1 MIIALGCPDQN
12 IQVVVDE
19 VLGTRHLTATVIP
32 TSVIVHGIDRLLGK
46 DSVAH
51 AARQFAAG
59 ALHRMRAAQLGLG
72 LAGGI
77 ELAPE
82 GTFAIAAAVIRSRN
96 GHEAVAWG
104 RPRLIPE
111 AAARSLN
118 DGGTFES
125 VMKQYR
131 ELWRPVDPVSMV
143 DIEELLTRRGAYTEA
158 ISSALDALHP

>member
-1 MIIALGCPDQN
+1 MIIALGCADPGVQA
-12 IQVVVDE
+12 VVDE
-19 VLGTRHLTATVIP
+19 VLGLRHVTATIVP
-32 TSVIVHGIDRLLGK
+32 TNVVVHGTDRLLGK

-51 AARQFAAG
+51 AARQFAAV

-82 GTFAIAAAVIRSRN
+82 GTFAIAAAVIRSRS

-111 AAARSLN
+111 AAARSIH
-118 DGGTFES
+118 DGGTFDE
-125 VMKQYR
+125 VMKQYH
-131 ELWRPVDPVSMV
+131 EQWRPVDPVSIV

-158 ISSALDALHP
+158 ISGALDALQP